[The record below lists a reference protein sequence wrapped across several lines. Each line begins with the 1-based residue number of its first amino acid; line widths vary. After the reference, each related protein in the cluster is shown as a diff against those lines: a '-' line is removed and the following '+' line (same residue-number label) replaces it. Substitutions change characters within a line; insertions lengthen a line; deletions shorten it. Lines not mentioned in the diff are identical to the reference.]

1 MHELASN
8 GRPIR
13 GHPTEMALEQRFL
26 TFGKK
31 STNIVTEIIFM
42 GGYLPNLCPSKTK
55 LQRQIM
61 KKILVPIDFSQVTKA
76 ALLPISNKEFS
87 MSK

>member
-1 MHELASN
+1 M
-8 GRPIR
+8 
-13 GHPTEMALEQRFL
+13 
-26 TFGKK
+26 
-31 STNIVTEIIFM
+31 TEIIFM

-61 KKILVPIDFSQVTKA
+61 KKILVPIDFSQVAKA